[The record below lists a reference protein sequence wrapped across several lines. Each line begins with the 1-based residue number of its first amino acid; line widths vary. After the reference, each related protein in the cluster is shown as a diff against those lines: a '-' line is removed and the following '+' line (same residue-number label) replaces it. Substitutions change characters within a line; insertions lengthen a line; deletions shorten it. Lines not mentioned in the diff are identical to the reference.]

1 VSISLICVIRVPFM
15 GNEKINIKSDQITEI
30 LGTPPR
36 WIVRWGITLIFT
48 VIAVVFIGSIF
59 FRYPDTVVA
68 PVVITAENP
77 PSVVVARAGGKP
89 AALFINDGQWVRRGD
104 TLGVIENPA
113 NYNHV
118 FKLKRQLAKF
128 AQTDSLTASISFGSL
143 VLGELQ
149 PQFNQFNR
157 AMAEF
162 STFTKQQLH
171 KHKVEALER
180 ELNQYQLSLTRLER
194 QQKLAFADVKLTQKQ
209 FARDS
214 SLFITGVIAASDFEK
229 SQAMLLAKQQA
240 LETAALSI
248 ANTGIT
254 IERLKQTIIDTKFDF
269 ESQYNRLHDELTSA
283 YGQLVSALSAW
294 EKSYLLI
301 ASSTGRLSFM
311 GVWSDVQE
319 VSAGDLLFAITP
331 DDIGDIQARLVIPF
345 EGAGKVKVGQRV
357 NIKLDGYSYMEF
369 GMVEGYIQSVSS
381 GYNDKGYPALALL
394 PNGATTSYGVAIQFD
409 RDLLGTAEITTEDLS
424 LLHRLLSPLKHLYKS
439 KIEKDVQ

>member
-1 VSISLICVIRVPFM
+1 MKEHF
-15 GNEKINIKSDQITEI
+15 NIKSDQITEI

-171 KHKVEALER
+171 KHKVEAFER
-180 ELNQYQLSLTRLER
+180 ELRQYQLTLSRLDR
-194 QQKLAFADVKLTQKQ
+194 QQ
-209 FARDS
+209 
-214 SLFITGVIAASDFEK
+214 
-229 SQAMLLAKQQA
+229 
-240 LETAALSI
+240 
-248 ANTGIT
+248 
-254 IERLKQTIIDTKFDF
+254 
-269 ESQYNRLHDELTSA
+269 
-283 YGQLVSALSAW
+283 
-294 EKSYLLI
+294 
-301 ASSTGRLSFM
+301 
-311 GVWSDVQE
+311 
-319 VSAGDLLFAITP
+319 
-331 DDIGDIQARLVIPF
+331 
-345 EGAGKVKVGQRV
+345 
-357 NIKLDGYSYMEF
+357 
-369 GMVEGYIQSVSS
+369 
-381 GYNDKGYPALALL
+381 
-394 PNGATTSYGVAIQFD
+394 
-409 RDLLGTAEITTEDLS
+409 
-424 LLHRLLSPLKHLYKS
+424 
-439 KIEKDVQ
+439 

>member
-1 VSISLICVIRVPFM
+1 MKEHF
-15 GNEKINIKSDQITEI
+15 NIKSDQITEI

>member
-1 VSISLICVIRVPFM
+1 MKEHF
-15 GNEKINIKSDQITEI
+15 NIKSDQITEI

-48 VIAVVFIGSIF
+48 VIAMVFIGSIF

-171 KHKVEALER
+171 KHKVEAFER
-180 ELNQYQLSLTRLER
+180 ELSQYQLTLTRLER

-214 SLFITGVIAASDFEK
+214 ALFVTGVIAASDFEK

-240 LETAALSI
+240 LEAAVLSI
-248 ANTGIT
+248 SNTGIT

-269 ESQYNRLHDELTSA
+269 ENQHNRLHDELTSA

-424 LLHRLLSPLKHLYKS
+424 LLHRLFSPLKHLYKS